1 MRYVYTFVGLVLLL
15 GAIVA
20 IKASQIGQ
28 LIGFGEAAAED
39 GPPPETVMT
48 TLTQTH
54 SIERTLNAVG
64 TVTSAQGVTISTEV
78 AGVVTKLGFDSGDS
92 VTKGQVLAQLDTR
105 VERAQLAQSK
115 ARLALAKTSLRQSQE
130 LVPAGAAPQF
140 QLDSDR
146 SSFEAAAS
154 EVDSLRAQLAKKTIR
169 APFSGRLGIRAVD
182 VGQYLSPGT
191 QLTALETVDEAYVDF
206 SVPQRH
212 LSELE
217 VGMQVRVTL
226 DGEPPLELM
235 GTLEAIDPAVNANTR
250 SLQLRASVEGSQ
262 DNLRPGMFTNV
273 EVILGDPTPY
283 VLVPSTAISHASYGD
298 SVFVVEDKPQDD
310 PGIRETGDG
319 LTVQL
324 ARQQF
329 VKLGP
334 ARGDF
339 VAILDGVAD
348 GQTVVVGGVF
358 KLRNG
363 APIVIN
369 NDVDLEASL
378 DPSVKN
384 R

>member
-1 MRYVYTFVGLVLLL
+1 MRYVYTFLGLALLL
-15 GAIVA
+15 GALVA
-20 IKASQIGQ
+20 VKGSQIGQ
-28 LIGFGEAAAED
+28 LIGFGEASAAQ

-48 TLTQTH
+48 ATTQTR
-54 SIERTLNAVG
+54 SIERSLDAVG
-64 TVTSAQGVTISTEV
+64 TVTSAQGVTISAEV
-78 AGVVTKLGFDSGDS
+78 AGVVTKLGFDSGDT

-115 ARLALAKTSLRQSQE
+115 ARLGLAKTSLRQTQK
-130 LVPAGAAPQF
+130 LVPAGAAPEF

-146 SSFEAAAS
+146 SSFEAATS
-154 EVDSLRAQLAKKTIR
+154 EVDSLRAQLTKKTIR

-191 QLTALETVDEAYVDF
+191 QLAVLETADQSYVDF
-206 SVPQRH
+206 SLPQQH
-212 LSELE
+212 LSEIN
-217 VGMQVRVTL
+217 VGMEVRITL
-226 DGEPPLELM
+226 DAEPPLVLK
-235 GTLEAIDPAVNANTR
+235 GRLEAIDPSVNPNTR
-250 SLQLRASVEGSQ
+250 SLQLRASIEGANEQ
-262 DNLRPGMFTNV
+262 LRPGMFTNV
-273 EVILGDPTPY
+273 EVILGDPKPY
-283 VLVPSTAISHASYGD
+283 VLVPATAISHASYGD
-298 SVFVVEDKPQDD
+298 SVFVVQDKPQDD
-310 PGIRETGDG
+310 PGIRETADG
-319 LTVQL
+319 LTVQV

-339 VAILDGVAD
+339 VAILDGVTD

-363 APIVIN
+363 APIVVN

-378 DPSVKN
+378 EPSVQN